1 MDRIIEMQMM
11 EIHRWNASWI
21 TVRGMN
27 RRVRRGGERTVQ
39 IRNFVSSQY
48 AREVPLL
55 AFDGFLFGTKFTGH
69 VDSAFHAVCCIAGFR
84 LKSEIRDAFLRC

>member
-27 RRVRRGGERTVQ
+27 RRRGERELHGFETLYHPDP
-39 IRNFVSSQY
+39 ICSGES
-48 AREVPLL
+48 PPL
-55 AFDGFLFGTKFTGH
+55 AFDGFLFETKFTGH
-69 VDSAFHAVCCIAGFR
+69 VDSAFYAVCCISGF
-84 LKSEIRDAFLRC
+84 SV